1 MPVISGCVVSA
12 TWRAVLAIG
21 MPLLAVSLATP
32 AHAEDAQGRLI
43 AFGASYIGDIESV
56 VDGGVRSG
64 TAWLG
69 RADLTVAIDGQ
80 VVGLDGV
87 AFFADLLATQPAD
100 FSGRFVGDGQTLS
113 NVQADSA
120 IRPFEA
126 WIQARAGDETTVKA
140 GLIDLNTEF
149 DIQAIGALFLHSS
162 HGIGPDFSQSGANG
176 PSIFPASS
184 SAIVVRH
191 TRGKL
196 RLRAGLFDGV
206 AGSLVD
212 PRRSAIR
219 FPGTRGALQVAEV
232 EHRIGT
238 SGEVQLGA
246 WRYTGRF
253 DALDPRRPRAVSQ
266 GAYALVEGPIGRRID
281 GWVRV
286 GVADDRANLIGL
298 YLGGG
303 IAHGPEHSRIGFAVA
318 HARLGA
324 PARRTLIAGRTA
336 DRAETALE
344 LTWARRLIDGVVVQ
358 PALHY
363 VLDPGW
369 NPGTRDAFVIGT
381 RLRFTLPVD

>member
-1 MPVISGCVVSA
+1 MSAISGKWRTVVVMA
-12 TWRAVLAIG
+12 
-21 MPLLAVSLATP
+21 MPLLAGALATP
-32 AHAEDAQGRLI
+32 ARADEKQEPAI
-43 AFGASYIGDIESV
+43 AFGASYITDIV
-56 VDGGVRSG
+56 TVADGGVRRG

-69 RADLTVAIDGQ
+69 RADLSVAVDGQ
-80 VVGLDGV
+80 VIGLEGV
-87 AFFADLLATQPAD
+87 ALFFDLLATQPTD
-100 FSGRFVGDGQTLS
+100 FSGRFVGDGQTVS

-126 WIQARAGDETTVKA
+126 WVEAQAGDATAVKA

-162 HGIGPDFSQSGANG
+162 HGIGPDFSQSGTNG
-176 PSIFPASS
+176 PSIFPSSS

-206 AGSLVD
+206 AGSVAD

-219 FPGTRGALQVAEV
+219 FPGTRGALLVGEI
-232 EHRIGT
+232 EHRIGK

-246 WRYTGRF
+246 WRYTDRF
-253 DALDPRRPRAVSQ
+253 DALDPSRPRAVSQ
-266 GAYALVEGPIGRRID
+266 GAYALVEGPLGSGID

-286 GVADDRANLIGL
+286 GVADDRANPIGL

-303 IAHGPEHSRIGFAVA
+303 IAHGSAHSRIGLAVA

-324 PARRTLIAGRTA
+324 PARRTLIEGRAA
-336 DRAETALE
+336 DRAETAFE
-344 LTWARRLIDGVVVQ
+344 LTWAHRVVDGVVVQ
-358 PALHY
+358 PALQY
-363 VLDPGW
+363 VIDPGW
-369 NPGTRDAFVIGT
+369 NPATRDALVIGT
-381 RLRFTLPVD
+381 RLRFSLPVD